1 VSTSGEQH
9 EGAVVVDGV
18 ATGADGRHTASTPP
32 VSVERVVVR
41 RGAFHD
47 PVILMQASE
56 AARSLPGVEHVAVGM
71 VEPLNMV
78 IITQRF
84 GYEVAADGLGP
95 NDLVIA
101 LRADAEETADE
112 ALDVI
117 DRHLA
122 ARVGEREV
130 VDVGAYVLGGD
141 RDGSPVERVRWQVAE
156 PGTYRTLLER
166 VAPRAEAIARAND
179 EALARM
185 QAAQPLVVGVAT
197 ARDVLPGMTDRTIL
211 HAGPPIEW
219 ADMSGPLRG
228 AIIGAA
234 LLEGL
239 ADDPEDAIRR
249 AEAGEFEFAPGHERG
264 ALGPMVGVISASMPL
279 WVIENAD
286 RGNRAHCNFSEGYGR
301 VLRFGAYNP
310 EVVEQLRWMGEVAA
324 PVIAA
329 ALDRLPAPLDLRAIN
344 ADAVQMGDEVH
355 NRNRA
360 ATSQVFRAL
369 APVLMQL
376 DAPLDDLLAVARY
389 IAGNDYFYLNLSM
402 AAGKATAEAASG
414 IPDSTIV
421 TTMARNGTDFG
432 LRVSGTGERWFTAPS
447 GEVRA
452 LFRPG
457 YDRDAASRDVGD
469 STITETTGLGGFAMA
484 GAPAIGHFAGISAED
499 AVRATLAMYEITWA
513 ESVNYRIPALGYRGT
528 PLGID
533 CRKVLETGIPPVV
546 NTGVAHR
553 EPGVGVIGGGI
564 VRLPLEPFAAALEA
578 VAGP

>member
-1 VSTSGEQH
+1 
-9 EGAVVVDGV
+9 
-18 ATGADGRHTASTPP
+18 
-32 VSVERVVVR
+32 
-41 RGAFHD
+41 
-47 PVILMQASE
+47 
-56 AARSLPGVEHVAVGM
+56 
-71 VEPLNMV
+71 
-78 IITQRF
+78 
-84 GYEVAADGLGP
+84 
-95 NDLVIA
+95 
-101 LRADAEETADE
+101 
-112 ALDVI
+112 
-117 DRHLA
+117 
-122 ARVGEREV
+122 
-130 VDVGAYVLGGD
+130 
-141 RDGSPVERVRWQVAE
+141 
-156 PGTYRTLLER
+156 
-166 VAPRAEAIARAND
+166 
-179 EALARM
+179 
-185 QAAQPLVVGVAT
+185 
-197 ARDVLPGMTDRTIL
+197 
-211 HAGPPIEW
+211 
-219 ADMSGPLRG
+219 
-228 AIIGAA
+228 
-234 LLEGL
+234 
-239 ADDPEDAIRR
+239 
-249 AEAGEFEFAPGHERG
+249 
-264 ALGPMVGVISASMPL
+264 
-279 WVIENAD
+279 
-286 RGNRAHCNFSEGYGR
+286 
-301 VLRFGAYNP
+301 
-310 EVVEQLRWMGEVAA
+310 
-324 PVIAA
+324 
-329 ALDRLPAPLDLRAIN
+329 
-344 ADAVQMGDEVH
+344 
-355 NRNRA
+355 
-360 ATSQVFRAL
+360 
-369 APVLMQL
+369 MQL

-499 AVRATLAMYEITWA
+499 AVRATLAMYDITWA